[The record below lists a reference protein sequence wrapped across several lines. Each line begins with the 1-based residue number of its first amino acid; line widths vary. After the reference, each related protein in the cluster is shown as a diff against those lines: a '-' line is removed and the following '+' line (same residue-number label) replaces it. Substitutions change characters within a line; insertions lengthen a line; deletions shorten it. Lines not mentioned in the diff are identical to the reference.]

1 MSIVYEVKTDKSLD
15 EAIKSVE
22 ENLKEN
28 SFGILWQ
35 MNFKETLEGKGL
47 EFEEDFVVLEVCNPQ
62 QAKAVLEVNSHVG
75 YVLPCKMVV
84 RTDKGQTYIG
94 MTNPQAL
101 IGLFDQ
107 PELDEVAEK
116 VANTLKKAIEAS
128 I

>member
-1 MSIVYEVKTDKSLD
+1 MSVVYEVKTDKSLD
-15 EAIKSVE
+15 EAIKAVE

-116 VANTLKKAIEAS
+116 VADTLKKAINAS

>member
-1 MSIVYEVKTDKSLD
+1 MSVVYEVKTDKSLD
-15 EAIKSVE
+15 EAIQAVE

-116 VANTLKKAIEAS
+116 VAETLKKAINAS